1 MNIRQIELKCETV
14 TPLFMSGADG
24 MTPELRAPSI
34 KALIRYWWRAANA
47 DLNMD
52 TLIDNEK
59 NIFGGTGKTIKQD
72 DNIKKNKEY
81 GRSKVGIRVK
91 HNISNHDIS
100 DSLYGNDIKYK
111 MKQGGKGNYYK
122 APIEY
127 KGICYMLYSVIL
139 PNKERKYIKANT
151 NFSIVLTFND
161 KDKKDINEFLKGF
174 IFLEYF
180 GALGTRSRRG
190 AGSFRVLNLNGD
202 TEYIDD
208 NIKDN
213 IVMDEIDN
221 NAGVIKRIK
230 NITGN
235 LKKPVNEN
243 YSVLKGS
250 KILVFDPKDTWKD
263 ALEFTGNNF
272 KKFRDKFYL
281 YPNIDIYSP
290 ASFGLPIIHKKG
302 KNTKAMIVKGKNC
315 KQVIS
320 KRFPPFISRRSSP
333 LIFKVIKTEKNMY
346 FPIIIYLNGEFLPK
360 GYAINNN
367 INNETKYPNRNVVN
381 DFLNTFGKN
390 DYEEMTI

>member
-1 MNIRQIELKCETV
+1 MSIRQIELKCETV

-59 NIFGGTGKTIKQD
+59 NIFGGTGKRIKQNGD
-72 DNIKKNKEY
+72 MQKNKEY
-81 GRSKVGIRVK
+81 GRSKVEIRVK
-91 HNISNHDIS
+91 HNISSHDIS
-100 DSLYGNDIKYK
+100 ESLYGNDIKYK
-111 MKQGGKGNYYK
+111 IKQSERGKRYK

-127 KGICYMLYSVIL
+127 EGICYLLYSTIL
-139 PNKERKYIKANT
+139 PNKERKYIKADT

-161 KDKKDINEFLKGF
+161 RDKKDINEFLKGF

-190 AGSFRVLNLNGD
+190 AGSFRVLSLNGD
-202 TEYIDD
+202 TEYIDN

-221 NAGVIKRIK
+221 NTEVIKRIK

-263 ALEFTGNNF
+263 ALEFTGSNF
-272 KKFRDKFYL
+272 KEFRGKFYFR
-281 YPNIDIYSP
+281 PNNDIYSP
-290 ASFGLPIIHKKG
+290 ANFGLPIMHKKRDN
-302 KNTKAMIVKGKNC
+302 KSTKMGAVKGKNY
-315 KQVIS
+315 KQ
-320 KRFPPFISRRSSP
+320 PISRRSSP
-333 LIFKVIKTEKNMY
+333 LIFKVIKTEENVY
-346 FPIIIYLNGEFLPK
+346 FPVIIYLSGEFLPK
-360 GYAINNN
+360 DYAICN
-367 INNETKYPNRNVVN
+367 INDINDETKYPNRNVVD